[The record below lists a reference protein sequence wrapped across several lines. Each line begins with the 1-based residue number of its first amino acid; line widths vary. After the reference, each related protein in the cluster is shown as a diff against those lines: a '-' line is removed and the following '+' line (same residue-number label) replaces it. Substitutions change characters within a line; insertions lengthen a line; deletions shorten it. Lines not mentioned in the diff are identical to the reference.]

1 MDVFHMISSRFT
13 NGLYFL
19 ISGDSNC
26 LTLDPIVNLSSQLKQ
41 IVDKPTRG
49 NAILEP
55 VITDLHSFYQKPII
69 EAPLQSD
76 TENGE
81 ESDHK
86 IVLVKPLNNIEN
98 KVVIEKK
105 TIEVRHFSEENFAT
119 MGRLLGELG
128 WSFLTESVHIDI
140 KMKHFQDSLFGIFDT
155 SFPLRT
161 KTLLT
166 QNEPYYSDVLLKL
179 KRKKSREYTKHRRSQ
194 KYLDLNKTYHAI
206 LSRANKKF
214 YRQSK

>member
-1 MDVFHMISSRFT
+1 MISNRFT

-26 LTLDPIVNLSSQLKQ
+26 LNLDPIVNLSSQLKQ

-55 VITDLHSFYQKPII
+55 VITDLHSFYQKPLI

-98 KVVIEKK
+98 KVENKVMFEK
-105 TIEVRHFSEENFAT
+105 VR
-119 MGRLLGELG
+119 
-128 WSFLTESVHIDI
+128 
-140 KMKHFQDSLFGIFDT
+140 
-155 SFPLRT
+155 RT
-161 KTLLT
+161 KHVTIFLHSLKYMYKND
-166 QNEPYYSDVLLKL
+166 QNRKFTSKMQSD
-179 KRKKSREYTKHRRSQ
+179 Y
-194 KYLDLNKTYHAI
+194 I
-206 LSRANKKF
+206 LGIEED
-214 YRQSK
+214 